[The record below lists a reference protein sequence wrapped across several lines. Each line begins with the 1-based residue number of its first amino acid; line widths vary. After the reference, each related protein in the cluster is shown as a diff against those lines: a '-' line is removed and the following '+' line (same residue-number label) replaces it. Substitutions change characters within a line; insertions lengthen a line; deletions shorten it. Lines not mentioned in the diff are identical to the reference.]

1 MKYCNM
7 ITVANAKVATY
18 DHSSKLAMEYP
29 GEDIFTSAR
38 DLKILGNTNHIALLA
53 DFGKQ
58 SSFKNALR
66 GIDTTLILSL
76 TDTDSDHLL
85 CCRLLPLKMKRSECC
100 IRQRIN
106 FPIVFDHSRPM
117 LRYNIRISAENGEC
131 LLDIPFRLY
140 DLTLL
145 KLLPT
150 RFYSP
155 LSASITT
162 CGGLVPKKTPGKYF
176 DCFDNYLHFALSSL
190 LPLSVELPELQLRL
204 VKPDGTEL
212 CSYVTPQR
220 NTLKD
225 ANNAQD
231 NINVRVHL
239 GTCCES
245 PRGEYYAELLSMGYP
260 IAGMVFSTAGEAVE
274 GLWTGA
280 DTEPIRNYTPAAAHR
295 RLQSI
300 YQPHAITTK
309 DCTGCRPSGFGV

>member
-1 MKYCNM
+1 
-7 ITVANAKVATY
+7 
-18 DHSSKLAMEYP
+18 
-29 GEDIFTSAR
+29 
-38 DLKILGNTNHIALLA
+38 
-53 DFGKQ
+53 
-58 SSFKNALR
+58 
-66 GIDTTLILSL
+66 
-76 TDTDSDHLL
+76 
-85 CCRLLPLKMKRSECC
+85 
-100 IRQRIN
+100 
-106 FPIVFDHSRPM
+106 M

-162 CGGLVPKKTPGKYF
+162 CGGLVPKKTPGKNF
-176 DCFDNYLHFALSSL
+176 DCFDNYLHYALSSP

-204 VKPDGTEL
+204 VKPDGTEV

-220 NTLKD
+220 NTRTD
-225 ANNAQD
+225 ADDAQD
-231 NINVRVHL
+231 NINVRVQL

-260 IAGMVFSTAGEAVE
+260 IAGMVFSTAGEAVD

-309 DCTGCRPSGFGV
+309 DCTGCRPPGFGV